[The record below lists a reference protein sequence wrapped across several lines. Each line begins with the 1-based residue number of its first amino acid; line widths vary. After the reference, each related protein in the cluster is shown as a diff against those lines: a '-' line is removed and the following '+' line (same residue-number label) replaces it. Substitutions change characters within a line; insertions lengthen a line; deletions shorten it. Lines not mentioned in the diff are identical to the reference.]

1 MSLRV
6 FEESP
11 CTTVHT
17 ITISGAGYASALP
30 TQRQKRGIA
39 PGSRRGAA
47 MQRATTAGLDQS
59 QQESG
64 AAVLELRGFTR
75 AMSVVITGVG
85 SDVCD
90 CMYVVQ

>member
-1 MSLRV
+1 
-6 FEESP
+6 
-11 CTTVHT
+11 
-17 ITISGAGYASALP
+17 
-30 TQRQKRGIA
+30 
-39 PGSRRGAA
+39 